1 MLRLFLACSCLV
13 EYEILKAAVLLFFN
27 ARIGYE
33 SHGPIVM
40 PVIISSKCGAYG
52 FFDYEFTIMFFFFED
67 TSLRLTISIS
77 VLVPSD
83 ALEIP

>member
-1 MLRLFLACSCLV
+1 
-13 EYEILKAAVLLFFN
+13 
-27 ARIGYE
+27 
-33 SHGPIVM
+33 M